1 MKENKK
7 LNLLPQEVKDKY
19 ANKYILCVTAAVS
32 AVLVLTLI
40 WQYAS
45 MGYLSWQIRQ
55 IKAENERYN
64 AQKEKITQLQSDV
77 DGFKAFMAAYE
88 DGCFPFYHFMWDM
101 ETNRPDGV
109 SIISVDSPDRLINE
123 GENKEPEQTE
133 PAKEGEDNSGENTGQ
148 AEEKDNENIE
158 EEQTPEGTPEPIMG
172 EIAYSSDLAG
182 QELTIRGYGK
192 NQDDISKFIYALSN
206 LSYITSVK
214 ITAIEEHP
222 MPEGTYNIFEI
233 KIMGGAPA

>member
-1 MKENKK
+1 MKERKK

-45 MGYLSWQIRQ
+45 MG
-55 IKAENERYN
+55 
-64 AQKEKITQLQSDV
+64 SDV
-77 DGFKAFMAAYE
+77 DGYKAFMAAYG
-88 DGCFPFYHFMWDM
+88 DGCFPFSRFMRDM

-148 AEEKDNENIE
+148 GEEKDNENIE
-158 EEQTPEGTPEPIMG
+158 EEQTPEGTPEPVMG
-172 EIAYSSDLAG
+172 KIAYSSDLAG

-233 KIMGGAPA
+233 KIIGGALA